1 MGSPVPLPEGDPL
14 TPENQLMH
22 EQFLAKFD
30 RLYRTHDPV
39 LRMRFGSRASV
50 RDDIRDCIHDVFAR
64 LLSRAATRR
73 TAILEPEAYMRRAC
87 SNWLADRAR
96 SSVLRQTAYDQLEI
110 IGEQHV
116 DQVVVLEARDT
127 LRRIEAALATLKPK
141 TRAIFLAHR
150 IDGLTYGEIAQR
162 TGLTVKGV
170 EKQMSKAIARISRLM
185 DRQ

>member
-14 TPENQLMH
+14 PPENQLTH
-22 EQFLAKFD
+22 DEFVAEFD
-30 RLYRTHDPV
+30 RLYRTHGLV
-39 LRMRFGSRASV
+39 LRTRLGRRGSA
-50 RDDIRDCIHDVFAR
+50 RDEVRDCIHDVFAR
-64 LLSRAATRR
+64 LLSLAATRR
-73 TAILEPEAYMRRAC
+73 TGILEPEAYLRRAC

-96 SSVLRQTAYDQLEI
+96 SSALRQTVQDQLEI

-116 DQVVVLEARDT
+116 DQVVVLETRDT
-127 LRRIEAALATLKPK
+127 LRRIEVALATLRPK

-185 DRQ
+185 DWR